1 MAAEGAPQ
9 CHQLTSTLKVYPEEA
24 SSCDS
29 GEHRH
34 LSQSPSTS
42 PSSFLSSLH
51 FRKSFLVSFKPLL
64 FSKVYKLHPKLR
76 PKSLKPVVQTLLTEC
91 LSPRGLVAARGPV
104 VLVMMLQ
111 DQTHLAPASLPN
123 PPPAFW
129 PLVPLNPL
137 PLTKGSFH
145 PGLML
150 FESEAGC
157 CNTHG
162 LPCCGSK
169 SFPCAPVS

>member
-29 GEHRH
+29 GGHRH
-34 LSQSPSTS
+34 LSRSPSTS

-91 LSPRGLVAARGPV
+91 LSPRGLVAASSACH
-104 VLVMMLQ
+104 
-111 DQTHLAPASLPN
+111 DAPRPDPSCSSQSPQ
-123 PPPAFW
+123 PPPTFW
-129 PLVPLNPL
+129 LLVPLNPL
-137 PLTKGSFH
+137 PLLRGSFH

-157 CNTHG
+157 FNTHG